1 MRVCIDAYSLDLPY
15 QTGIGVYTCG
25 LASAYRAAGAKVDG
39 LFRRTIPHFSDEALT
54 EITFHR
60 QGATLND
67 LSFRERARL
76 FAAGV
81 TGTIAATRIQ
91 KSNTIN
97 YRPIDDT
104 FGRLDGILNIQVPL
118 HEARRFFARTG
129 RFMKIRLPKDVKLMH
144 WTMPVPIR
152 AEGVPNIYTI
162 LDVIPFVL
170 PYATVGSVPTE
181 MKMFRK
187 ILKTADQIVTISE
200 FSREEISRIFGVD
213 KKPILNTYVASN
225 INADIIGILE
235 HEIEKYIATTAQ
247 LQYRNY
253 LLFVGSIE
261 PRKNIDRLIDAYLW
275 SKTELPLVI
284 CSSSGWMN
292 KATIARL
299 DDLALALDKSNG
311 SGKEADTA
319 GGKGKRIIRIDK
331 AKNAHVARLMRGA
344 RAVLFPSIY
353 EGFGLPVLEAMQLG
367 TPVITSNATSTAE
380 VAGDASILVD
390 PFSVADIA
398 QAINNV
404 CFDDAL
410 WSRLAKAG
418 VRRAETF
425 SASAFAERVRVVL
438 DAHRESATS
447 IISITKPCGRE
458 SDGKRET
465 SKDQ

>member
-1 MRVCIDAYSLDLPY
+1 MAQIMRVCVDAYSLDLPY

-39 LFRRTIPHFSDEALT
+39 LFRRTVPHFSDQALA

-60 QGATLND
+60 QDTTVAD
-67 LSFRERARL
+67 LSFRERTRL
-76 FAAGV
+76 LAAGLTGV
-81 TGTIAATRIQ
+81 TRATRIQ
-91 KSNTIN
+91 KSNTVH

-104 FGRLDGILNIQVPL
+104 FGRFDGILNIQEPL
-118 HEARRFFARTG
+118 HKAFRFFAKTG
-129 RFMKIRLPKDVKLMH
+129 RFMKVRLPRDVQLMH

-152 AEGVPNIYTI
+152 AEGIPNIYTI

-170 PYATVGSVPTE
+170 PYATVGSAPAE

-187 ILKTADQIVTISE
+187 ILKSADRIVTISE
-200 FSREEISRIFGVD
+200 FSREEISKIFYVD
-213 KKPILNTYVASN
+213 KESILNTYVASN
-225 INADIIGILE
+225 IDADIVSMPE
-235 HEIEKYIATTAQ
+235 HEIEKYVAVTAQ

-261 PRKNIDRLIDAYLW
+261 PRKNVDRLIDAYLW
-275 SKTELPLVI
+275 SKTELPLVV

-292 KATIARL
+292 EETIARL
-299 DDLALALDKSNG
+299 DHLALALSKSNG
-311 SGKEADTA
+311 SDKGAGAA
-319 GGKGKRIIRIDK
+319 GGKGKRIVRVSK
-331 AKNAHVARLMRGA
+331 AKDAHVARLMRGA

-390 PFSVADIA
+390 PFSVEEMA
-398 QAINNV
+398 QAIDRI

-410 WSRLAKAG
+410 WSRLVEAG

-425 SASAFAERVRVVL
+425 SASAFAERVRILL
-438 DAHRESATS
+438 DTQARA
-447 IISITKPCGRE
+447 RA
-458 SDGKRET
+458 
-465 SKDQ
+465 